1 MGKMAFPARGTFVSV
16 KWDANNLRFTFFPT
30 QPVQVTPEWWLSI
43 TGEQPD
49 AENVLPKEQVVS
61 VSGAYKGVQ
70 LSISSSPGRVDFVI
84 QPLAPQPGRLGSPV
98 AGAADELLEVLGE
111 VVSGLADGVPN
122 SNRLALG
129 GVLLRPSSSKEET
142 YGLLKETLK
151 SVAVNPEKMSD
162 LNYRVNWPVEIESR
176 GYNRLGTWSSIL
188 AKSIV
193 LAPDGTTHVGFSEAH
208 YLSFEFDINT
218 MPQAGL
224 EIRSSETVDAYRV
237 MAELV
242 RQNMEQGEVPSK

>member
-1 MGKMAFPARGTFVSV
+1 MTV

-30 QPVQVTPEWWLSI
+30 QPVQVTPDWWISI
-43 TGEQPD
+43 AGEPPD

-61 VSGAYKGVQ
+61 VSGAHKGV
-70 LSISSSPGRVDFVI
+70 LLTISSSPGRVDFVV
-84 QPLAPQPGRLGSPV
+84 QPPAPQPGRLGSPV
-98 AGAADELLEVLGE
+98 AGDAAELLEALGE
-111 VVSGLADGVPN
+111 VVSALAERVPA

-129 GVLLRPSSSKEET
+129 GVLLRPGSSREET

-162 LNYRVNWPVEIESR
+162 LIYRVNWPIEVEGR

-188 AKSIV
+188 AKTFAF
-193 LAPDGTTHVGFSEAH
+193 APDGTTHVGFAEAH
-208 YLSFEFDINT
+208 YLNFEFDINT
-218 MPQAGL
+218 MPRPGA
-224 EIRSSETVDAYRV
+224 EIRSNDTVHVYQA